1 MKKNKFNIAVV
12 GLGNI
17 GINLYKHLIQ
27 NKQNIEKRTNIVLNI
42 KYVSAR
48 NKFKKR
54 KVNIPKN
61 KWLKNYLEASKRK
74 DIDIVIE
81 LIGGSDGPAKK
92 LIFNSI
98 KNKKHVVTAN
108 KALISKHGNELS
120 KLAEKNKVNLEFEAA
135 VAGGVP
141 IIRTIKEGLTTN
153 TINKIYGILNGTS
166 NYILSKMSETKLNF
180 KEVLENAKKLGY
192 AESNP
197 KSDLNGDDAKS
208 KIQILSSLAFN
219 SFINK
224 SKITVEGIQG
234 IDQVDITNAKLLGY
248 KIKHLA
254 IAEIK
259 KNKLVQRVHPCM
271 INENSYISNINGVLN
286 AVIIEGKPIGKF
298 TIQGEGAGP
307 GPTTSALVSD
317 ICSILRGN
325 IKFPFSVSDKNRKK
339 IRSLDISEDFFS
351 SYIRLD
357 VTDKTGV
364 LSSITKILSK
374 NKISVKRLIQNP
386 FKSKK
391 FASIIIIS
399 HKAKNSNLVKSISEL
414 ANKKFVINKPKF
426 FRIEEIW
433 PKLIQSYLINF

>member
-1 MKKNKFNIAVV
+1 MKKNKFNIAIV

-17 GINLYKHLIQ
+17 GLYLYKHLIK
-27 NKQNIEKRTNIVLNI
+27 NKNNIKGKTGVNFDI
-42 KYVSAR
+42 KYVSAKNR
-48 NKFKKR
+48 LKKR
-54 KVNIPKN
+54 KLKIPKN
-61 KWLKNYLEASKRK
+61 KWLKNYFDASKLK

-92 LIFNSI
+92 LVFNSI

-108 KALISKHGNELS
+108 KSLISKHGNELA

-135 VAGGVP
+135 VGGGIP
-141 IIRTIKEGLTTN
+141 IIRVIKEALITN
-153 TINKIYGILNGTS
+153 KIDKIYGILNGTS
-166 NYILSKMSETKLNF
+166 NFILSQMSETNLNF
-180 KEVLENAKKLGY
+180 NDVLNNAKKLGY
-192 AESNP
+192 AEANP

-219 SFINK
+219 SFIIK
-224 SKITVEGIQG
+224 SDISVEGIERV
-234 IDQVDITNAKLLGY
+234 DQVDILNAKILGY

-259 KNKLVQRVHPCM
+259 NNKLIQRVHPCM
-271 INENSYISNINGVLN
+271 VKENSYISNINGVLN
-286 AVIIEGKPIGKF
+286 AVIIEGYPIGKF

-325 IKFPFSVSDKNRKK
+325 VKLPFSISNKNRKK
-339 IRSLDISEDFFS
+339 IKSIDISEEFFS

-357 VTDKTGV
+357 VIDKTGV
-364 LSSITKILSK
+364 LSSITRILSK

-391 FASIIIIS
+391 FSSIIIIS
-399 HKAKNSNLVKSISEL
+399 HKAKNLNLTKSISEL
-414 ANKKFVINKPKF
+414 SNKKFVINTPKF

-433 PKLIQSYLINF
+433 IKLIKNY

>member
-1 MKKNKFNIAVV
+1 MKKNKFNIAIV

-17 GINLYKHLIQ
+17 GLYLYKHLIK
-27 NKQNIEKRTNIVLNI
+27 NKNNIKRKTGVNFDI
-42 KYVSAR
+42 KYVSAKNR
-48 NKFKKR
+48 FKKR
-54 KVNIPKN
+54 KLKIPKD
-61 KWLKNYLEASKRK
+61 KWLKNYFDASKLK

-92 LIFNSI
+92 LVFNSI

-108 KALISKHGNELS
+108 KSLISKHGNELA
-120 KLAEKNKVNLEFEAA
+120 KLAEKNKINLEFEAA
-135 VAGGVP
+135 VGGGIP
-141 IIRTIKEGLTTN
+141 IIRVIKEALITN
-153 TINKIYGILNGTS
+153 KIDKIYGILNGTS
-166 NYILSKMSETKLNF
+166 NFILSQMSETNLNF
-180 KEVLENAKKLGY
+180 NDVLNNAKKLGY
-192 AESNP
+192 AEANP

-219 SFINK
+219 SFIIK
-224 SKITVEGIQG
+224 SDISVEGIQRV
-234 IDQVDITNAKLLGY
+234 DQVDILNAKILGY

-259 KNKLVQRVHPCM
+259 NNKLIQRVHPCM
-271 INENSYISNINGVLN
+271 VKENSYISNINGVLN
-286 AVIIEGKPIGKF
+286 AVIIEGYPIGKF

-307 GPTTSALVSD
+307 GPTTSALISD

-325 IKFPFSVSDKNRKK
+325 IKLPFSISNKNRKK
-339 IRSLDISEDFFS
+339 IKSIDISEEFFS

-357 VTDKTGV
+357 VIDKTGV

-391 FASIIIIS
+391 FSSIIIIS
-399 HKAKNSNLVKSISEL
+399 HKAKNLNLTKSISEL
-414 ANKKFVINKPKF
+414 SNKKFVINTPKF
-426 FRIEEIW
+426 FRIEEI
-433 PKLIQSYLINF
+433 

>member
-1 MKKNKFNIAVV
+1 MKKNKFNIAIV

-17 GINLYKHLIQ
+17 GLYLYKHLIK
-27 NKQNIEKRTNIVLNI
+27 NKNNIKGKTGVNFDI
-42 KYVSAR
+42 KYVSAKNR
-48 NKFKKR
+48 LKKR
-54 KVNIPKN
+54 KLKIPKN
-61 KWLKNYLEASKRK
+61 KWLKNYFDASKLK

-92 LIFNSI
+92 LVFNSI

-108 KALISKHGNELS
+108 KSLISKHGNELA

-135 VAGGVP
+135 VGGGIP
-141 IIRTIKEGLTTN
+141 IIRVIKEALITN
-153 TINKIYGILNGTS
+153 KIDKIYGILNGTS
-166 NYILSKMSETKLNF
+166 NFILSQMSETNLNF
-180 KEVLENAKKLGY
+180 NDVLNNAKKLGY
-192 AESNP
+192 AEANP

-219 SFINK
+219 SFIIK
-224 SKITVEGIQG
+224 SDISVEGIERV
-234 IDQVDITNAKLLGY
+234 DQVDILNAKILGY

-259 KNKLVQRVHPCM
+259 NNKLIQRVHPCM
-271 INENSYISNINGVLN
+271 VKENSYISNINGVLN
-286 AVIIEGKPIGKF
+286 AVIIEGYPIGKF

-325 IKFPFSVSDKNRKK
+325 VKLPFSTSNKNRKK
-339 IRSLDISEDFFS
+339 IKSIDISEEFFS

-357 VTDKTGV
+357 VIDKTGV
-364 LSSITKILSK
+364 LSSITRILSK

-391 FASIIIIS
+391 FSSIIIIS
-399 HKAKNSNLVKSISEL
+399 HKAKNLNLTKSISEL
-414 ANKKFVINKPKF
+414 SNKKFVINTPKF
-426 FRIEEIW
+426 FRIEEI
-433 PKLIQSYLINF
+433 